1 MREELE
7 KNISDI
13 RNGYE
18 LIGSVKLCSE
28 GHPLKDML
36 LSLLD

>member
-7 KNISDI
+7 KNLSDI
-13 RNGYE
+13 TNGYE
-18 LIGSVKLCSE
+18 LIGSVKLCGK
-28 GHPLKDML
+28 GHPLNDML